1 MASVEEKLLRLKEI
15 LSDLG
20 NVVVAF
26 SGGVDS
32 TFLLKMCCDVL
43 GERVLA
49 VTADSPVHPAHEL
62 GDAVRTAELLRV
74 KHLVVRTT
82 ELRSPQ
88 FTANSPDRC
97 YHCKVGLFQALKEIA
112 VANGVLNVVEG
123 SNLDDLKDYRP
134 GARAADE
141 MGVRRPLQ
149 EAGLTKAEIRI
160 MSKEM
165 GLPTWNRP
173 SLACLASRIPY
184 GSPITPEVLAS
195 IDAAE
200 TFIRSLGIAQ
210 VRVRHYGNTARIE
223 VEPGDIEKL
232 ARETNRLRVLN
243 QLRGLGYIY
252 VALDLAGYRTG
263 SLNEGVLS

>member
-1 MASVEEKLLRLKEI
+1 VEDKLLKLKET
-15 LSDLG
+15 LLG
-20 NVVVAF
+20 LESVVVAF

-62 GDAVRTAELLRV
+62 GDAVRTAESLRV
-74 KHLVVRTT
+74 KHLVVRTK
-82 ELRSPQ
+82 ELQNPQ

-97 YHCKVGLFQALKEIA
+97 YHCKMGLFQALKGIA
-112 VANGVLNVVEG
+112 VANGVLNIVEG
-123 SNLDDLKDYRP
+123 SNLDDLEDYRP
-134 GARAADE
+134 GAWAADE

-149 EAGLTKAEIRI
+149 EAGLTKAEIRVI
-160 MSKEM
+160 SKEM

-184 GSPITPEVLAS
+184 GSSITPEALAS
-195 IDAAE
+195 IDGAE
-200 TFIRSLGIAQ
+200 TFIHSLGIGQ
-210 VRVRHYGNTARIE
+210 VRVRHYGQTARIE

-232 ARETNRLRVLN
+232 ARETNRQHIVNHLKE
-243 QLRGLGYIY
+243 LGYLH
-252 VALDLAGYRTG
+252 VTVDLAGYRTG
-263 SLNEGVLS
+263 SLNEGVFS